1 MADNLKNKADTNEVE
16 SRAEDASAD
25 NVTVIV
31 KKDDKPSSQEGS
43 KPFYGIFA
51 NKKIVLTV
59 LAGILIFF
67 IGGSIALIKYGSS
80 DNSNHANTHKRAQLG
95 AEISV
100 ADGVVEISKDN
111 VYWKVAKVSDQV
123 KEGYYVKTDATGRA
137 VITLD
142 DGSSVR
148 VSNGS
153 SVKLQALD
161 PKDIKVRNITG
172 DVYTRVVKSDRK
184 FSVLVEEETY
194 QALGT
199 AYRTVNKSDSKGLE
213 VYHSKVEAKKL
224 KQTIPEGKQ
233 ILQFSSNK
241 DLQNKVTDI
250 PTDQLIKDEF
260 LKWNLEQDKNSS
272 EFKDKLGYFAIL
284 EKSSTP
290 APATPSTVPAPTVS
304 GLSLSGYKIEKGV
317 RLSWSVSGLS
327 VSKGFKIVKSLSP
340 NPVFGRDDAVYI
352 SNSSQVSHDWTIKDG
367 KTYNFRVC
375 VYDGSGC
382 SNYSNNITITA
393 PKYEASSEPAP
404 SGSLTL
410 IHAGGNSFTWQLS
423 GSAPYGY
430 KLVYSD
436 STKANPSYPD
446 DNPQFF
452 GAGSTSGSISASSG
466 SYNVRVCMYY
476 KGSCVNY
483 SNQVTV
489 NL

>member
-1 MADNLKNKADTNEVE
+1 MSDNLKNNIDVVEADDEETGAANTTISIKKNSQPTSKK
-16 SRAEDASAD
+16 SRGHFS
-25 NVTVIV
+25 
-31 KKDDKPSSQEGS
+31 
-43 KPFYGIFA
+43 GIFA
-51 NKKIVLTV
+51 NKRILLTV
-59 LAGILIFF
+59 LAGVLIFS
-67 IGGSIALIKYGSS
+67 IGGSFTYLRYRNK
-80 DNSNHANTHKRAQLG
+80 DNINQTDTHKHAQIG

-123 KEGYYVKTDATGRA
+123 KEGYFIKTDATGRA
-137 VITLD
+137 IVALD

-148 VSNGS
+148 VSS
-153 SVKLQALD
+153 SSSIKLQSLN
-161 PKDIKVRNITG
+161 PGDIKIRNLTG

-199 AYRTVNKSDSKGLE
+199 AYRTVNKPDSKGLE

-250 PTDQLIKDEF
+250 PADLLIKDEF

-272 EFKDKLGYFAIL
+272 EFKDKLGYFVTL

-290 APATPSTVPAPTVS
+290 VSAAPSVAPAPTVS

-317 RLSWSVSGLS
+317 RLSWSVGGLS
-327 VSKGFKIVKSLSP
+327 VPKGFKIVKSLSP

-352 SNSSQVSHDWTIKDG
+352 SNSSQVSYDWTIKDG

-382 SNYSNNITITA
+382 SNYSNNIAITA
-393 PKYEASSEPAP
+393 PKYEANSEPAP

-452 GAGSTSGSISASSG
+452 GAGLTSGSIGASSG

>member
-1 MADNLKNKADTNEVE
+1 MSDNLKNNIDVVNVDDEEADAINNTVSIKKSSESNENDNRGFV
-16 SRAEDASAD
+16 SRL
-25 NVTVIV
+25 
-31 KKDDKPSSQEGS
+31 
-43 KPFYGIFA
+43 FA
-51 NKKIVLTV
+51 NKRILLIT
-59 LAGILIFF
+59 LAGVLIFS
-67 IGGSIALIKYGSS
+67 IGGSFTYLRYRNK
-80 DNSNHANTHKRAQLG
+80 DNINQTDTHKQAQIG

-100 ADGVVEISKDN
+100 ADGVIEISKDN

-123 KEGYYVKTDATGRA
+123 KEGYFIKTDATGRA
-137 VITLD
+137 IVALD

-148 VSNGS
+148 VSS
-153 SVKLQALD
+153 SSSIKLQSLN
-161 PKDIKVRNITG
+161 PGDIKVRNLTG

-199 AYRTVNKSDSKGLE
+199 AYRTVNKPDSKGLE

-241 DLQNKVTDI
+241 DLQNKVIDI
-250 PTDQLIKDEF
+250 PADQLIKDEF

-317 RLSWSVSGLS
+317 RLSWSVGGLS
-327 VSKGFKIVKSLSP
+327 VPKGFKIVKSLSP

-352 SNSSQVSHDWTIKDG
+352 SNSSQVSYDWTIKDG

-382 SNYSNNITITA
+382 SNYSNNIAITA

-430 KLVYSD
+430 KLVYSE
-436 STKANPSYPD
+436 STKANPSYPG

-452 GAGSTSGSISASSG
+452 GAGSTSGSIGASSG